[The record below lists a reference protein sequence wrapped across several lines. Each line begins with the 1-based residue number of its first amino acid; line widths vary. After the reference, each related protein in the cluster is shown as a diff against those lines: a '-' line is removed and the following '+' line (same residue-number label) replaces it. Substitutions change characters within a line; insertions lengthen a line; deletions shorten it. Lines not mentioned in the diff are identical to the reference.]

1 LSIKRGFLIIV
12 ILCIFTGALV
22 FNYYLLKTYTVTLEY
37 PLSNK
42 TIVLDPGHGGVD
54 PGKVGLYGE
63 DEKFINLK
71 IAMKLKKLLE
81 SAGAKV
87 IMTREDNEG
96 LYIENISNATWFK
109 NEDMIKRRRIIRD
122 SKGDVM
128 VSIHMN
134 SYPDTTIYGAQ
145 TFYYKE
151 GSAGERLGK
160 LVQEELVDVSFK
172 FNKREA
178 KENSNYIILKGN
190 NIPSLVV
197 ECGFLSNIEE
207 EQMLNKDEYQQDIA
221 WAIMKGIVRYFY
233 ESKTN

>member
-1 LSIKRGFLIIV
+1 MSIKRGFLIIV

-221 WAIMKGIVRYFY
+221 WGIMKGIVRYFY